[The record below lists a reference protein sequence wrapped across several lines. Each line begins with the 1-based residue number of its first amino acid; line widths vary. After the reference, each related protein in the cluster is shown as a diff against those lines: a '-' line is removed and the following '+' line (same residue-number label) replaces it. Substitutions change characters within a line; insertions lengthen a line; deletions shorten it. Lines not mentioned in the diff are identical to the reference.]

1 MAVDGVDLSVGEGE
15 VFGVL
20 GRSGAG
26 KSTLLRCVNMLE
38 RPDAG
43 AVTVGGLEL
52 TRLGRRELRVARQGI
67 GMIHQHFA
75 LLSSRTV
82 AGNVAFALEVTGAPR
97 AGRKA
102 RVAELLELVGL
113 ADRADAYPAQLSGG
127 QKQRVGIARALA
139 ARPKVLLSDEAT
151 SALDPET
158 TESIL
163 RLLLDL
169 NRRLG
174 LTILLITHEM
184 NVVKRICTSAAIMR
198 DGRFVE
204 SGRITELLRRP
215 GSELARDLFPLDTA
229 APLDAAG
236 VPLEAA
242 MQGGARVEAGA
253 PAVAGAEAGAGLQA
267 GAGAGAGLQAGAEAG
282 VGVQAG
288 AEAGVG
294 VQAGAEAG
302 AGVLT
307 SVGAP
312 TSLDTAGARLPGG
325 GEATTIVD
333 ITVSGPEADE
343 PIIADLA
350 RRFAVD
356 VRILGGSVETLAATR
371 AGRWRIA
378 LPGTPEANREAVE
391 YLRERGVTS

>member
-1 MAVDGVDLSVGEGE
+1 MIEISGLRKTYRSKAGAVVAVDGVDLSVGEGE
-15 VFGVL
+15 VYGVL
-20 GRSGAG
+20 GQSGAG

-43 AVTVGGLEL
+43 TVAVGGVEL
-52 TRLGRRELRVARQGI
+52 TGLRRKQLRLARHDI

-82 AGNVAFALEVTGAPR
+82 AGNVAFALEVTGVPR
-97 AGRKA
+97 AERRA
-102 RVAELLELVGL
+102 RVAELLDLVGL
-113 ADRADAYPAQLSGG
+113 TERAEAYPAQLSGG

-184 NVVKRICTSAAIMR
+184 TVVKRICTSAAVMR
-198 DGRFVE
+198 DGKVVE
-204 SGRITELLRRP
+204 AGPVADLLRQP
-215 GSELARDLFPLDTA
+215 GSELARDLLPL
-229 APLDAAG
+229 
-236 VPLEAA
+236 
-242 MQGGARVEAGA
+242 GGVEAPDGTTVVDVTLSGA
-253 PAVAGAEAGAGLQA
+253 
-267 GAGAGAGLQAGAEAG
+267 
-282 VGVQAG
+282 
-288 AEAGVG
+288 
-294 VQAGAEAG
+294 
-302 AGVLT
+302 
-307 SVGAP
+307 
-312 TSLDTAGARLPGG
+312 
-325 GEATTIVD
+325 
-333 ITVSGPEADE
+333 EADE
-343 PIIADLA
+343 PIIAELA

-371 AGRWRIA
+371 AARWRLA
-378 LPGTPEANREAVE
+378 LPGAPEDNWEALE
-391 YLRERGVTS
+391 FLRKRGVTS

>member
-1 MAVDGVDLSVGEGE
+1 VIEISGLRKTYRSRRGSVVAVDGVDLSVGEGE

-43 AVTVGGLEL
+43 TVTVGGLEL
-52 TRLGRRELRVARQGI
+52 TALRRKQLRIARHGI

-82 AGNVAFALEVTGAPR
+82 AGNVAFALEVIGTPR
-97 AGRKA
+97 AERRA
-102 RVAELLELVGL
+102 RVAELLDLVGL

-174 LTILLITHEM
+174 LTVLLITHEM
-184 NVVKRICTSAAIMR
+184 TVVKRICTSAAVMR

-204 SGRITELLRRP
+204 SGTIADLLRQP

-229 APLDAAG
+229 TPEPAA
-236 VPLEAA
+236 
-242 MQGGARVEAGA
+242 
-253 PAVAGAEAGAGLQA
+253 
-267 GAGAGAGLQAGAEAG
+267 
-282 VGVQAG
+282 
-288 AEAGVG
+288 
-294 VQAGAEAG
+294 
-302 AGVLT
+302 
-307 SVGAP
+307 
-312 TSLDTAGARLPGG
+312 
-325 GEATTIVD
+325 TIVD
-333 ITVSGPEADE
+333 ITVSGADADE

-350 RRFAVD
+350 RRFDVD
-356 VRILGGSVETLAATR
+356 VRILGGSVETLATTR
-371 AGRWRIA
+371 AGRWRLA
-378 LPGTPEANREAVE
+378 LPGGADANRDALE
-391 YLRERGVTS
+391 YLRKRGVTS